1 MADQKNAFLT
11 YKGKP
16 LVRQGN
22 TLYYGNMYDPFV
34 VMLTITKSEKKGD
47 LDIAEKVRVQLMN
60 TDPTCPPTEIIVK
73 TAERPGLY
81 PAMAIGSTWLEKAY
95 RTAMRGSAS
104 AQPPV
109 NSQRAQVKEPKS
121 KSPSHRTTTK
131 EKN

>member
-1 MADQKNAFLT
+1 VNPLADQKNAFLT

-81 PAMAIGSTWLEKAY
+81 PAMAIGSTWLEKALKD
-95 RTAMRGSAS
+95 
-104 AQPPV
+104 AQ
-109 NSQRAQVKEPKS
+109 
-121 KSPSHRTTTK
+121 
-131 EKN
+131 

>member
-1 MADQKNAFLT
+1 MNPLADKKNAFLT

-60 TDPTCPPTEIIVK
+60 TDPTFPRRRSSSRQRNGPASTRPWPSAPPGWRKPSK
-73 TAERPGLY
+73 TPSKKKKKTSGNCLRSFFVYLFF
-81 PAMAIGSTWLEKAY
+81 
-95 RTAMRGSAS
+95 SAHGHND
-104 AQPPV
+104 V
-109 NSQRAQVKEPKS
+109 R
-121 KSPSHRTTTK
+121 H
-131 EKN
+131 

>member
-1 MADQKNAFLT
+1 MNPLAEKKNAFLT

-60 TDPTCPPTEIIVK
+60 TDPACPPTEIIVK

-81 PAMAIGSTWLEKAY
+81 PAMAIGSTWLEKALKD
-95 RTAMRGSAS
+95 A
-104 AQPPV
+104 
-109 NSQRAQVKEPKS
+109 E
-121 KSPSHRTTTK
+121 
-131 EKN
+131 